1 MTEILLPANQGLMTN
16 TLSPLDV
23 LQTRTLP
30 DLVQEE
36 IIRMIKAGEIQA
48 GDKLSEVMFV
58 QRLRVS
64 RPPVREAFR
73 ALEEAGLVRLEK
85 NRGVFVREISR
96 REAAELYQV
105 RAGLDE
111 TAGRLLAPRIIDAQ
125 LAELRAKLAVLEATT
140 DIAGYFQAN
149 IGFHDRIIEMT
160 GNHTLHELY
169 RSIIDRMHLLR
180 SRSLASRLG
189 TGPSCAEHRA
199 IVDALATH
207 EAGAAAL
214 ALRQHVE
221 NGYQRMLGM
230 DHGEPD
236 P

>member
-1 MTEILLPANQGLMTN
+1 MIK
-16 TLSPLDV
+16 TLSPLNV

-48 GDKLSEVMFV
+48 GDKLSEIMFV

-85 NRGVFVREISR
+85 NRGVFVREISG

-111 TAGRLLAPRIIDAQ
+111 TAGRLLVLRITDVE
-125 LAELRAKLAVLEATT
+125 LAELRARLAALDEVATSGN
-140 DIAGYFQAN
+140 IAAYFRAN
-149 IGFHDRIIEMT
+149 IGFHDRIIEMS
-160 GNHTLHELY
+160 GNQTLHELY

-180 SRSLASRLG
+180 SRSFASRSG
-189 TGPSCAEHRA
+189 TRPSRAEHQS
-199 IVDALATH
+199 IVDALATRDA
-207 EAGAAAL
+207 ETAAL
-214 ALRQHVE
+214 ALRRHVE
-221 NGYQRMLGM
+221 NGYNRMLETSK
-230 DHGEPD
+230 D
-236 P
+236 